1 MTSKQLRGKAAVC
14 KLCGDKT
21 YWYVA
26 ILKGNHEATMVK
38 HWFVCLHCYEDEPW
52 LIETKLRE
60 LTMKS
65 GSSSGLQKSVSKRK
79 GNHSQAAWE
88 ESIRETSSSNS
99 KEKNWWEK

>member
-1 MTSKQLRGKAAVC
+1 MTSKRLRGKPARC
-14 KLCGDKT
+14 KLCGDTT

-65 GSSSGLQKSVSKRK
+65 GLSNGSRKSGSKQK

-99 KEKNWWEK
+99 EGKNWWEK

>member
-65 GSSSGLQKSVSKRK
+65 GLSNGSRKSGSKRK
-79 GNHSQAAWE
+79 GNRSVVAWE